1 MARAGRDDG
10 QNSVYQQVFSEPVAV
25 IALVREQP
33 LGRGQW
39 RIHQVIS
46 SGIIRRLAA
55 RQDEAN
61 RESLIV
67 TSGVDFAR
75 KATA

>member
-1 MARAGRDDG
+1 M
-10 QNSVYQQVFSEPVAV
+10 
-25 IALVREQP
+25 IALVREQH

-39 RIHQVIS
+39 RIYQVIS

-67 TSGVDFAR
+67 TSGMDFAR